1 MSTTKRAWLYVT
13 RNKKRTVLLFLLL
26 VVLMTIS
33 LLGLALYAA
42 SGDAVKELR
51 SSIGGYFTIQQ
62 SAEGTQKTDEQL
74 LEQVRTL
81 DNVSRVNGVDT
92 YYMYCDG
99 IDLVPG
105 SYSGTGLPGEYVP
118 KFIGC
123 TESAL
128 HERFV
133 AVSYQLADGRQITV
147 EDEHKAMISK
157 EVAELNGLSVGDTLH
172 ASVVEGVAGWQPE
185 HVGTQVDFEIVG
197 IYLVTRSEPVSPS
210 TPESELQENVVFT
223 DINTAKELYQIKYP
237 DRSAAQYN
245 YTSGIMLFLDDPAQM
260 EQTVVDLKAQ
270 PYADW
275 DGFIISENNARYE
288 QTAGAI
294 QKAET
299 ISFFLLIVILVL
311 SVGILALILLMWTRE
326 RMTEV
331 GILISLGI
339 SPKAIT
345 GQIVLEN
352 YYVALPSFLISGLLS
367 LGLSGV
373 IGDAIGGLLQD
384 IKLASYIGP
393 VQLAIIAVCAAIV
406 IAVSVLL
413 ASISIMRK
421 KPKDILTDLS

>member
-1 MSTTKRAWLYVT
+1 MPMKKRAWLYVI
-13 RNKKRTVLLFLLL
+13 RNPKRTVLLLILL
-26 VVLMTIS
+26 VALMTIS
-33 LLGLALYAA
+33 LLGLALYSA

-51 SSIGGYFTIQQ
+51 SSIGGYFTIEQ

-81 DNVSRVNGVDT
+81 ENVSKVNGVDT

-99 IDLVPG
+99 LDLIPG

-133 AVSYQLADGRQITV
+133 AVAYQLADGRHITA
-147 EDEHKAMISK
+147 EDKHKAMISK

-172 ASVVEGVAGWQPE
+172 ASVVEGVTGWQPE

-197 IYLVTRSEPVSPS
+197 IYAVTRSEPASPS
-210 TPESELQENVVFT
+210 TPESELQENAIFT
-223 DINTAKELYQIKYP
+223 DINTAKELYQLKFS
-237 DRSAAQYN
+237 DRTAEQYN
-245 YTSGIMLFLDDPAQM
+245 YSAGLMLFLDDPAHM
-260 EQTVVDLKAQ
+260 EQTVAALKAQ

-339 SPKAIT
+339 PPNGIT
-345 GQIVLEN
+345 GQIMLEN
-352 YYVALPSFLISGLLS
+352 YYVALPSFLIAALLS
-367 LGLSGV
+367 FGLSKVLGN
-373 IGDAIGGLLQD
+373 AIGGLLQD
-384 IKLASYIGP
+384 IQLASYIGP
-393 VQLAIIAVCAAIV
+393 VQFATVAVCAAAV

-413 ASISIMRK
+413 ASVSIMRK

>member
-1 MSTTKRAWLYVT
+1 MPTTKRAWLYVI
-13 RNKKRTVLLFLLL
+13 RNPKRTVLLLILL
-26 VVLMTIS
+26 VALMTIS
-33 LLGLALYAA
+33 LLGLALYSA

-62 SAEGTQKTDEQL
+62 SAEGIQKTDEQL

-81 DNVSRVNGVDT
+81 DNVSKVNGVDT

-99 IDLVPG
+99 LELVPG
-105 SYSGTGLPGEYVP
+105 SYNGILPGECIP

-123 TESAL
+123 MESAL

-133 AVSYQLADGRQITV
+133 AVSYQLADGRQITA

-157 EVAELNGLSVGDTLH
+157 EVAEMNGLSVGDTLH
-172 ASVVEGVAGWQPE
+172 ASVVESVAGWQRE
-185 HVGTQVDFEIVG
+185 HVGTRVDFEIVG

-237 DRSAAQYN
+237 DRSAEQYN
-245 YTSGIMLFLDDPAQM
+245 YTSGIMLFLNDPAQM
-260 EQTVVDLKAQ
+260 DQTVADLKAQ

-275 DGFIISENNARYE
+275 DSFIISENNARYE

-352 YYVALPSFLISGLLS
+352 YYVALPAFLLS
-367 LGLSGV
+367 AMLSLSLSGV
-373 IGDAIGGLLQD
+373 IGNAIGGLLQD

-393 VQLAIIAVCAAIV
+393 VQLAIVAVCAATV

>member
-1 MSTTKRAWLYVT
+1 MPTTKRAWLYVI
-13 RNKKRTVLLFLLL
+13 RNPKRTVLLLILL
-26 VVLMTIS
+26 VALMTIS
-33 LLGLALYAA
+33 LLGLALYSA

-62 SAEGTQKTDEQL
+62 SAEGMQKTDEQL

-81 DNVSRVNGVDT
+81 DNVSKVNGVDT
-92 YYMYCDG
+92 YYMYCEG
-99 IDLVPG
+99 LELVPG
-105 SYSGTGLPGEYVP
+105 SYNGILPGECVP

-133 AVSYQLADGRQITV
+133 AVSYQLADGRQITA

-157 EVAELNGLSVGDTLH
+157 EVAEMNGLSVGDTLH
-172 ASVVEGVAGWQPE
+172 ASVVESVAGWQPE
-185 HVGTQVDFEIVG
+185 HVGIQVDFEIVG

-237 DRSAAQYN
+237 DRSAEQYN
-245 YTSGIMLFLDDPAQM
+245 YTSGIMLFLNDPAQM
-260 EQTVVDLKAQ
+260 EQTVADLKTQ

-275 DGFIISENNARYE
+275 DNFVISENNARYE

-352 YYVALPSFLISGLLS
+352 YYVALPSFLIAALLS
-367 LGLSGV
+367 FGLSGV
-373 IGDAIGGLLQD
+373 IGNAIGGLLQD
-384 IKLASYIGP
+384 IKLASYIGA
-393 VQLAIIAVCAAIV
+393 VQLIIVAVCAAVV

-413 ASISIMRK
+413 ASISILRK

>member
-1 MSTTKRAWLYVT
+1 MPTIKRAWLYVI
-13 RNKKRTVLLFLLL
+13 RNLKRTVLLLILL
-26 VVLMTIS
+26 VALMTIS

-81 DNVSRVNGVDT
+81 DNVSKVNGVDT
-92 YYMYCDG
+92 YYMYCEG
-99 IDLVPG
+99 LELVPG
-105 SYSGTGLPGEYVP
+105 SYNGILPGECVP

-133 AVSYQLADGRQITV
+133 AVSYQLADGRQITA

-157 EVAELNGLSVGDTLH
+157 EVAEMNGLSVGDTLH

-185 HVGTQVDFEIVG
+185 HAGTQVDFEIVG
-197 IYLVTRSEPVSPS
+197 IYSVTRSEPASPS

-237 DRSAAQYN
+237 DRSAEQYN
-245 YTSGIMLFLDDPAQM
+245 YTSGIMLFLNDPAQM
-260 EQTVVDLKAQ
+260 EQTVADLKTQ

-275 DGFIISENNARYE
+275 DNFVISENNARYE

-352 YYVALPSFLISGLLS
+352 YYVALPSFLIAALLS
-367 LGLSGV
+367 FGLSGV
-373 IGDAIGGLLQD
+373 IGNAIGGLLQD
-384 IKLASYIGP
+384 IKLASYIGA
-393 VQLAIIAVCAAIV
+393 VQLVIVAVCAAVV

-413 ASISIMRK
+413 ASISILRK

>member
-1 MSTTKRAWLYVT
+1 MPTTKRAWLYVV
-13 RNKKRTVLLFLLL
+13 RNPKRTVLLLILL
-26 VVLMTIS
+26 VALMTIS
-33 LLGLALYAA
+33 LLGLALYSA
-42 SGDAVKELR
+42 SGDAVKALR

-81 DNVSRVNGVDT
+81 DNVSKVNGVDN
-92 YYMYCDG
+92 YYLYCDG
-99 IDLVPG
+99 LDLVPG

-118 KFIGC
+118 KFIAC
-123 TESAL
+123 TSSEL

-133 AVSYQLADGRQITV
+133 AVAYQLADGRQITP

-172 ASVVEGVAGWQPE
+172 TGVVEGVMGWQPE

-197 IYLVTRSEPVSPS
+197 IYSVTRSEPASPS
-210 TPESELQENVVFT
+210 TPESELQENVIFT
-223 DINTAKELYQIKYP
+223 DINAAKELYKIKFP
-237 DRSAAQYN
+237 DRTDAQYN
-245 YTSGIMLFLDDPAQM
+245 YSSGIMLFLDDPTQM
-260 EQTVVDLKAQ
+260 EQTVAELKSQ

-275 DGFIISENNARYE
+275 DSFIISENNARYE
-288 QTAGAI
+288 QAAGAI
-294 QKAET
+294 QKAAT

-352 YYVALPSFLISGLLS
+352 YYVALPSFLIAALLS
-367 LGLSGV
+367 FGLSGV
-373 IGDAIGGLLQD
+373 LGNAIDGLLQD

-393 VQLAIIAVCAAIV
+393 LQLLLVAVCAAVV

-413 ASISIMRK
+413 ASISILRK
-421 KPKDILTDLS
+421 KPKDVLIDLS

>member
-1 MSTTKRAWLYVT
+1 MPTTKRAWLYVV
-13 RNKKRTVLLFLLL
+13 RNPKRTVLLLILL
-26 VVLMTIS
+26 VALMTIS
-33 LLGLALYAA
+33 LLGLALYSA

-62 SAEGTQKTDEQL
+62 SAEGTQKTDEQMF
-74 LEQVRTL
+74 EQVCTL
-81 DNVSRVNGVDT
+81 NNVSRVNGVDT

-99 IDLVPG
+99 LDLIPG

-118 KFIGC
+118 KFVAC
-123 TESAL
+123 TSSEL

-133 AVSYQLADGRQITV
+133 AVSYQLADGRQITP
-147 EDEHKAMISK
+147 EDEHKAMVSK

-172 ASVVEGVAGWQPE
+172 AGVVEGVSGWQPE
-185 HVGTQVDFEIVG
+185 HAGTQVDFEIVG
-197 IYLVTRSEPVSPS
+197 IYSVTRSEPASPS

-223 DINTAKELYQIKYP
+223 DINTAKELYQIKFP
-237 DRSAAQYN
+237 DRPAAQYN
-245 YTSGIMLFLDDPAQM
+245 YSSGIMLFLDDPAQM
-260 EQTVVDLKAQ
+260 EQTVADLKAK

-299 ISFFLLIVILVL
+299 ISFFLLLVILVL

-352 YYVALPSFLISGLLS
+352 YYVALPSFLIAALLS

-373 IGDAIGGLLQD
+373 IGNAIGGLLQD

-393 VQLAIIAVCAAIV
+393 AQLALVAVIAAVV

-413 ASISIMRK
+413 ASISILRK

>member
-1 MSTTKRAWLYVT
+1 MPTTKRAWLYVIRT
-13 RNKKRTVLLFLLL
+13 PKRTVLLLILL
-26 VVLMTIS
+26 VALMTIS
-33 LLGLALYAA
+33 LLGLALYSA

-74 LEQVRTL
+74 LGQVRTL
-81 DNVSRVNGVDT
+81 NNVSRVNGVDT
-92 YYMYCDG
+92 YYLYCDG
-99 IDLVPG
+99 LDLIPG
-105 SYSGTGLPGEYVP
+105 SYSGTGSPGEYVP

-133 AVSYQLADGRQITV
+133 AVAYQLADGRQITP
-147 EDEHKAMISK
+147 EDKHKAMISK
-157 EVAELNGLSVGDTLH
+157 EVAELNSLSVGDTLH

-185 HVGTQVDFEIVG
+185 HAGTQVDFEIVG
-197 IYLVTRSEPVSPS
+197 IYSVTRSEPSSPS
-210 TPESELQENVVFT
+210 TPESELQENAIFT
-223 DINTAKELYQIKYP
+223 DINTTKELYKIKFP
-237 DRSAAQYN
+237 DRTAEQYN
-245 YTSGIMLFLDDPAQM
+245 YSAGIMLFLDDPAQM
-260 EQTVVDLKAQ
+260 EQTVADLKAQ

-311 SVGILALILLMWTRE
+311 SVVILALILLMWTRE

-339 SPKAIT
+339 PPKGIT

-352 YYVALPSFLISGLLS
+352 YYVALPSFLIAALLS
-367 LGLSGV
+367 LGLSGE
-373 IGDAIGGLLQD
+373 IGNAIGGLLQD

-393 VQLAIIAVCAAIV
+393 VQLTIVAVCAAAV

>member
-99 IDLVPG
+99 LDLVPG

-133 AVSYQLADGRQITV
+133 AVSYQLADGRQITA

-367 LGLSGV
+367 LGLSGM

>member
-1 MSTTKRAWLYVT
+1 MPTTKRAWLYVV
-13 RNKKRTVLLFLLL
+13 RNPKRTVLLLILL
-26 VVLMTIS
+26 VALMTIS
-33 LLGLALYAA
+33 LLGLALYSA
-42 SGDAVKELR
+42 SGDAVKALR

-74 LEQVRTL
+74 LGQVRTL
-81 DNVSRVNGVDT
+81 DNVSKVNGVDN
-92 YYMYCDG
+92 YYLYCDG
-99 IDLVPG
+99 LDLVPG

-118 KFIGC
+118 KFVAC
-123 TESAL
+123 TSSEL

-133 AVSYQLADGRQITV
+133 AVSYQLADGRQITP

-157 EVAELNGLSVGDTLH
+157 EVAALNGLSVGDTLH
-172 ASVVEGVAGWQPE
+172 AGVVEGVMGWQTE
-185 HVGTQVDFEIVG
+185 HEGTQVAFEIVG
-197 IYLVTRSEPVSPS
+197 IYAVTRSEPASPS

-223 DINTAKELYQIKYP
+223 DINTAKELYQIKFP
-237 DRSAAQYN
+237 EKTAEQYN
-245 YTSGIMLFLDDPAQM
+245 YSGGIMLFLDDPAQM
-260 EQTVVDLKAQ
+260 EQTVADLKTQ
-270 PYADW
+270 PYTDW

-288 QTAGAI
+288 QTAGTI

-352 YYVALPSFLISGLLS
+352 YYVALPSFLIAALLS
-367 LGLSGV
+367 FGLSGV
-373 IGDAIGGLLQD
+373 LGNAIGGLLQD

-393 VQLAIIAVCAAIV
+393 LQLLLVAVCAAVV

-413 ASISIMRK
+413 ASISILRK
-421 KPKDILTDLS
+421 KPKDVLIDLS

>member
-1 MSTTKRAWLYVT
+1 MPTTKRAWLYVI
-13 RNKKRTVLLFLLL
+13 RNPKRTVLLLILL
-26 VVLMTIS
+26 VALMTIS
-33 LLGLALYAA
+33 LLGLALYSA

-81 DNVSRVNGVDT
+81 DNVSKVNGVDT

-99 IDLVPG
+99 LELVPG
-105 SYSGTGLPGEYVP
+105 SYNGILPGECIP

-123 TESAL
+123 MESAL

-133 AVSYQLADGRQITV
+133 AVSYQLADGRQITA

-157 EVAELNGLSVGDTLH
+157 EVAEMNGLSVGDTLH
-172 ASVVEGVAGWQPE
+172 ASVVESVAGWQRE
-185 HVGTQVDFEIVG
+185 HVGTRVDFEIVG

-237 DRSAAQYN
+237 DRSAEQYN
-245 YTSGIMLFLDDPAQM
+245 YTSGIMLFLNDPAQM
-260 EQTVVDLKAQ
+260 DQTVADLKAQ

-275 DGFIISENNARYE
+275 DSFIISENNARYE

-352 YYVALPSFLISGLLS
+352 YYVALPAFLLS
-367 LGLSGV
+367 AMLSLSLSGV
-373 IGDAIGGLLQD
+373 IGNAIGGLLQD

-393 VQLAIIAVCAAIV
+393 VQLAIVAVCAAVV

>member
-1 MSTTKRAWLYVT
+1 MPMKKRAWLYVI
-13 RNKKRTVLLFLLL
+13 RNPKRTVLLLILL
-26 VVLMTIS
+26 VALMTIS
-33 LLGLALYAA
+33 LLGLALYSA

-51 SSIGGYFTIQQ
+51 SSIGGYFTIEQ

-74 LEQVRTL
+74 LEQVCTL
-81 DNVSRVNGVDT
+81 ENVSKVNGVDT
-92 YYMYCDG
+92 YYVYCDG
-99 IDLVPG
+99 LDLIPG
-105 SYSGTGLPGEYVP
+105 SYSGTELPGEYVP

-133 AVSYQLADGRQITV
+133 AVSYQLADGRHITA
-147 EDEHKAMISK
+147 EDKHKAMISK
-157 EVAELNGLSVGDTLH
+157 EVAELNGLSVGDTLN
-172 ASVVEGVAGWQPE
+172 ASVVEGVTGWQPE
-185 HVGTQVDFEIVG
+185 HAGTQVDFEIVG
-197 IYLVTRSEPVSPS
+197 IYAVTRSEPASPS
-210 TPESELQENVVFT
+210 TPESELQENAIFT
-223 DINTAKELYQIKYP
+223 DINTAKELYQLKFP
-237 DRSAAQYN
+237 DRTAEQYN
-245 YTSGIMLFLDDPAQM
+245 YSGGLMLFLDDPARM
-260 EQTVVDLKAQ
+260 EQTVAALKVQ

-339 SPKAIT
+339 PPNGIT
-345 GQIVLEN
+345 GQIMLEN
-352 YYVALPSFLISGLLS
+352 YYVALPSFLIAALLS
-367 LGLSGV
+367 FGLSKVLGN
-373 IGDAIGGLLQD
+373 AIGGLLQD
-384 IKLASYIGP
+384 IQLASYIGP
-393 VQLAIIAVCAAIV
+393 VQFATVAVCAAAV

-413 ASISIMRK
+413 ASVSIMRK

>member
-1 MSTTKRAWLYVT
+1 MPTIKRAWLYVI
-13 RNKKRTVLLFLLL
+13 RNLKRTVLLLILL
-26 VVLMTIS
+26 VALMTIS
-33 LLGLALYAA
+33 LLGLALYSA

-81 DNVSRVNGVDT
+81 DNVSKVNGVDT

-99 IDLVPG
+99 LELVPG
-105 SYSGTGLPGEYVP
+105 SYNGILPGECVP

-133 AVSYQLADGRQITV
+133 AVSYQLADGRQITA

-157 EVAELNGLSVGDTLH
+157 EVAGMNGLSVGDTLH
-172 ASVVEGVAGWQPE
+172 ASVVESVAGWQPE

-237 DRSAAQYN
+237 DRSAEQYN
-245 YTSGIMLFLDDPAQM
+245 YTSGIMLFLNDPAQM
-260 EQTVVDLKAQ
+260 DQTVADLKAQ

-275 DGFIISENNARYE
+275 DSFIISENNARYE

-339 SPKAIT
+339 SAKGIT
-345 GQIVLEN
+345 RQIVLEN
-352 YYVALPSFLISGLLS
+352 YYVALPAFLISALLS
-367 LGLSGV
+367 LSLSGV
-373 IGDAIGGLLQD
+373 IGNAIGGLLQD
-384 IKLASYIGP
+384 IKLASYIGA
-393 VQLAIIAVCAAIV
+393 VQLVIVAVCAAVV

-413 ASISIMRK
+413 ASISILRK

>member
-1 MSTTKRAWLYVT
+1 MPTTKRAWLYVV
-13 RNKKRTVLLFLLL
+13 RNPKRTVLLLILL
-26 VVLMTIS
+26 VALMTIS
-33 LLGLALYAA
+33 LLGLALYSA

-62 SAEGTQKTDEQL
+62 SAEGTQKTDEQMF
-74 LEQVRTL
+74 EQVCTL
-81 DNVSRVNGVDT
+81 NNVSRVNGVDT

-99 IDLVPG
+99 LDLIPG

-118 KFIGC
+118 KFVAC
-123 TESAL
+123 TSSEL

-133 AVSYQLADGRQITV
+133 AVSYQLADGRQITP
-147 EDEHKAMISK
+147 EDEHKAMVSK

-172 ASVVEGVAGWQPE
+172 AGVVEGVSGWQPE
-185 HVGTQVDFEIVG
+185 HAGTQVDFEIVG
-197 IYLVTRSEPVSPS
+197 IYSVTRSEPASPS

-223 DINTAKELYQIKYP
+223 DINTAKELYQIKFP
-237 DRSAAQYN
+237 DRTAAQYN
-245 YTSGIMLFLDDPAQM
+245 YSSGIMLFLDDPAQM
-260 EQTVVDLKAQ
+260 EQTVADLKAK

-299 ISFFLLIVILVL
+299 ISFFLLLVILVL

-352 YYVALPSFLISGLLS
+352 YYVALPSFLIAALLS

-373 IGDAIGGLLQD
+373 IGNAIGGLLQD

-393 VQLAIIAVCAAIV
+393 AQLALVAVIAAAV

-413 ASISIMRK
+413 ASISILRK

>member
-1 MSTTKRAWLYVT
+1 MPTTKRAGLYVI
-13 RNKKRTVLLFLLL
+13 RNPKRTVLLLILL
-26 VVLMTIS
+26 VALMTIS

-81 DNVSRVNGVDT
+81 DNVSKVNGVDT
-92 YYMYCDG
+92 YYMYCEG
-99 IDLVPG
+99 LELVPG
-105 SYSGTGLPGEYVP
+105 SYNGILPGECVP

-133 AVSYQLADGRQITV
+133 AVSYQLADGRQITA

-157 EVAELNGLSVGDTLH
+157 EVAEMNGLSVGDTLH
-172 ASVVEGVAGWQPE
+172 ASVVESVAGWQPE
-185 HVGTQVDFEIVG
+185 HVGIQVDFEIVG

-237 DRSAAQYN
+237 DRSAEQYN
-245 YTSGIMLFLDDPAQM
+245 YTSGIMLFLNDPAQM
-260 EQTVVDLKAQ
+260 DQTVADLKAQ

-275 DGFIISENNARYE
+275 DSFIISENNARYE

-339 SPKAIT
+339 SAKGIT
-345 GQIVLEN
+345 RQIVLEN
-352 YYVALPSFLISGLLS
+352 YYVALPAFLISALLS
-367 LGLSGV
+367 LSLSGV
-373 IGDAIGGLLQD
+373 IGNAIGGLLQD
-384 IKLASYIGP
+384 IKLASYIGA
-393 VQLAIIAVCAAIV
+393 VQLVIVAVCAAVV

-413 ASISIMRK
+413 ASISILRK